1 MDYQKKSSLQIGVSG
16 AGKKYL
22 KMPWSIE
29 DTIKNL
35 EELKEIMKQKLIM
48 ENYHGRGEK
57 DSVEIAFD
65 FDRAIQAL
73 KENQEYKKLG
83 TLEEVRE
90 AVERMQEK
98 KVTDIRGNDKLKFCT
113 CPYCGRRI
121 TNVEGGNY
129 CQNCGQKLDWSE
141 EENEQIN

>member
-1 MDYQKKSSLQIGVSG
+1 MDYQKKSSLQIGGSG

-73 KENQEYKKLG
+73 KENQEYKHLG

-90 AVERMQEK
+90 AVERQQAK
-98 KVTDIRGNDKLKFCT
+98 KPSLMLGIYGRVYECKECGNELEMYSKY
-113 CPYCGRRI
+113 CPF
-121 TNVEGGNY
+121 
-129 CQNCGQKLDWSE
+129 CGQKQDW
-141 EENEQIN
+141 

>member
-73 KENQEYKKLG
+73 KENQEYKHLG

-90 AVERMQEK
+90 AVERQHAK
-98 KVTDIRGNDKLKFCT
+98 KPYPMLGIYGRVYECKECGNELEMYSKY
-113 CPYCGRRI
+113 CPF
-121 TNVEGGNY
+121 
-129 CQNCGQKLDWSE
+129 CGQKQDW
-141 EENEQIN
+141 

>member
-73 KENQEYKKLG
+73 KENQEYKHLG

-90 AVERMQEK
+90 AVERQQAK
-98 KVTDIRGNDKLKFCT
+98 KPSLMLGIYGRVYECKECGNELEMYSKY
-113 CPYCGRRI
+113 CPF
-121 TNVEGGNY
+121 
-129 CQNCGQKLDWSE
+129 CGQKQDW
-141 EENEQIN
+141 

>member
-73 KENQEYKKLG
+73 KENQEYKHLG

-90 AVERMQEK
+90 AVERQHAK
-98 KVTDIRGNDKLKFCT
+98 KPSPMFGIYGRVYECKECGNELEMYSKY
-113 CPYCGRRI
+113 CPF
-121 TNVEGGNY
+121 
-129 CQNCGQKLDWSE
+129 CGQKQDW
-141 EENEQIN
+141 